1 MTGSLRSLS
10 RSVSLHLHS
19 VTPMAKVLQDGD
31 LLAILGNFDRNHV
44 EVFTIDESNKFAVV
58 KAADLVK
65 PSLESDLALIEDAAA
80 SHAFA
85 LHYHAV

>member
-19 VTPMAKVLQDGD
+19 ILAKVLQDGD
-31 LLAILGNFDRNHV
+31 LLAILGNFDRNQV
-44 EVFTIDESNKFAVV
+44 GVWAFDESNKLAVV
-58 KAADLVK
+58 KAADLVTI
-65 PSLESDLALIEDAAA
+65 SHESDLALIEDAAA